1 MNAFKS
7 DLPHPKTPI
16 RHPTSEIP
24 HSSRRGS
31 ALIVALWVILV
42 LTILVGGMAFEMK
55 VESNV
60 AGFYRKRV
68 KAQYLAQAGVEW
80 TKAMLSKKVSE
91 ILVDG
96 QLVIEEGQDKEM
108 VEYGYRV
115 QKMGQGFEMTREL
128 GEGKFTLV
136 VRPEAAKGFNIN
148 QLAQQAASDDD
159 ARCVLEEILDQG
171 EVPYE
176 VQDEMIDCLIDWVD
190 QGDEHRI
197 NGAESDDPFY
207 TERGYEVKNGPL
219 DTVEEL
225 LLIKGWTEAIVFG
238 GPPLEK
244 GGNPLPG
251 IYSKFTVWGDG
262 KLSVNDADELLLLG
276 ICDIDELVVE
286 DIKRARLGVDG
297 EPNTIDDGI
306 KDLNEIAGM
315 TPGVAKWLTVR
326 DTKFLR
332 VVSIGEVGQVRSGI
346 WCILQAEGG
355 SVFPVY
361 WREEPME

>member
-1 MNAFKS
+1 MKS
-7 DLPHPKTPI
+7 QISNPK
-16 RHPTSEIP
+16 SEIQ

-31 ALIVALWVILV
+31 ALIVALWVILI
-42 LTILVGGMAFEMK
+42 LTVLVGGMAFEMK

-80 TKAMLSKKVSE
+80 TKALLNRKVSDV
-91 ILVDG
+91 LVDG
-96 QLVIEEGQDKEM
+96 ELKLEAGQDAQLM
-108 VEYGYRV
+108 EYGYRV
-115 QKMGQGFEMTREL
+115 QKMGQGFEMKREL
-128 GEGKFTLV
+128 GEGAFTLI

-148 QLAQQAASDDD
+148 LLAQQAANDPD
-159 ARCVLEEILDQG
+159 ARCVLEEVLDQG
-171 EVPYE
+171 EVPTE
-176 VQDEMIDCLIDWVD
+176 LQDELIDCLIDWVD
-190 QGDEHRI
+190 QGDEHRL

-207 TERGYEVKNGPL
+207 KERGYEAKNGPL
-219 DTVEEL
+219 DSVEEL

-244 GGNPLPG
+244 DGPALPG
-251 IYSKFTVWGDG
+251 IYNKFTVWGDG

-297 EPNTIDDGI
+297 EAGTLDDGI
-306 KDLNEIAGM
+306 KDLNEVAGM
-315 TPGVAKWLTVR
+315 TPAVSKWLTVR

-332 VVSIGEVGQVRSGI
+332 VVSIGEVGGVKSGI
-346 WCILQAEGG
+346 WCILQAESG
-355 SVFPVY
+355 SVLPVY
-361 WREEPME
+361 WREESME